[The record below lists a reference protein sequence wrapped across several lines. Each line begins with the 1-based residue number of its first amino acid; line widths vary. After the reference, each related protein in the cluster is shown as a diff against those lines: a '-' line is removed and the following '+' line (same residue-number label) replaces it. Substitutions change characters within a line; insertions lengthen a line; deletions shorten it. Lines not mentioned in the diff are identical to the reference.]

1 MANGKY
7 LDVVSGVPTQEQA
20 INSSAGAGDADKL
33 IRLDS
38 SGRIDETMMPV
49 GIGADTASIEASENL
64 SAGDFVNVYND
75 SGPMVR
81 KADATTAGK
90 EANGFVLDAVA
101 SGNNATVYFE
111 GQNTQLSGLTPGDVL
126 YLTTT
131 AGTAS
136 ATAPSGSGN
145 IVQRVAKAV
154 SATSASF
161 EPAQPITLA

>member
-20 INSSAGAGDADKL
+20 INSSTGASDADKL

-64 SAGDFVNVYND
+64 SAGDFVNVYDD
-75 SGPMVR
+75 SGPKVR
-81 KADATTAGK
+81 KADATTSGK
-90 EANGFVLDAVA
+90 EANGFVLDSVT

-111 GQNTQLSGLTPGDVL
+111 GQNTQLTGLTPGAVL
-126 YLTTT
+126 FLSTT
-131 AGTAS
+131 AGAATS
-136 ATAPSGSGN
+136 TAPSGSGN
-145 IVQRVAKAV
+145 VVQRVAKAI
-154 SATSASF
+154 STTSASF
-161 EPAQPITLA
+161 EPAQPIILA